1 MHAWKISVD
10 IHKSDEAHYIHVPL
24 LLYAVVTDS
33 LQPPC
38 KANAYMYSVMQVIKA
53 IRTEKQFEFD
63 WDFEVWL
70 EKSN

>member
-1 MHAWKISVD
+1 MKLI
-10 IHKSDEAHYIHVPL
+10 IYM

-53 IRTEKQFEFD
+53 IGTEKQFEFD
-63 WDFEVWL
+63 WEFEVWL
-70 EKSN
+70 QKSN